1 MSNGGNMLDS
11 IRGLFSS
18 GGGGRDRRR
27 RRQRDPVRE
36 RLERVEQIVSGVEM
50 AADALDEQ
58 LKGLRREAKEAAA
71 GVLEAARSLARA
83 GERDGGEGTGP
94 GEGSDV
100 AGELS
105 RCVDALE
112 ELHYRLLRIEVH
124 PEVQSEEEREQAAGR
139 ARESVQRV
147 REVADSVSG
156 SRVA

>member
-1 MSNGGNMLDS
+1 MLDS

-27 RRQRDPVRE
+27 RRQRDPVEE

-58 LKGLRREAKEAAA
+58 MKGLRREARETAAD
-71 GVLEAARSLARA
+71 VLEAARGLVPA
-83 GERDGGEGTGP
+83 GEGDGGQGTGT
-94 GEGSDV
+94 GRGGGSDV

-112 ELHYRLLRIEVH
+112 EIHYRLLRVRVH
-124 PEVQSEEEREQAAGR
+124 PEVQSEEEREGAAER
-139 ARESVQRV
+139 ARESVQRA
-147 REVADSVSG
+147 REVADSVSE
-156 SRVA
+156 SRAA